1 MTLRAP
7 AQPPA
12 AAYPRPVSGDGQ
24 PGRFKRALARL
35 ALDDDQ
41 LASQA
46 LQGECA
52 QVGATAVT
60 SCRKGEPVRVAGT
73 LRAVTLRPRAGAPT
87 LEAELY
93 DGTGSVLLVWLG
105 RRRIRGIECGRR
117 LVARGRLTELD
128 GRPTIYNADYELQ
141 PSVD

>member
-1 MTLRAP
+1 MTEEKR
-7 AQPPA
+7 
-12 AAYPRPVSGDGQ
+12 

-35 ALDDDQ
+35 ALDDHE
-41 LASQA
+41 LVSQE

-60 SCRKGEPVRVAGT
+60 TCRLGEPVRVAGT
-73 LRAVTLRPRAGAPT
+73 LRSVTQRPRAGAPA

-93 DGTGSVLLVWLG
+93 DGTGSVTLVWLG
-105 RRRIRGIECGRR
+105 RRRIGGIECGRH
-117 LVARGRLTELD
+117 LVAQGRLTQLG
-128 GRPTIYNADYELQ
+128 GRPTIYNAAYELQ